1 MLKIKF
7 NLNANI
13 QNKTKNA
20 GMGSI
25 QKQTNQKLWNK

>member
-13 QNKTKNA
+13 QNKIKNA